1 MRSLRALTLL
11 PLAAATAGCVYLNTL
26 YNGERAYADADEA
39 HLAGRDSAARAGWA
53 DAEAK
58 AQRSYAKDP
67 EGRWATRSLY
77 LLGRARVRRG
87 DWAGARDALEWVR
100 ADSGDASLRAGAT
113 LYLGAVAAATG
124 DQEQAI
130 PLLNQALATVGGRLR
145 GEGHLWRARLFLSM
159 GLVDQGWWDL
169 ERAGESDPGF
179 RVPAALER
187 LTWAVVHGDSRRAAE
202 GARFLLLDPAGADR
216 ADTVAALVR
225 AEEIRVGARAAAL
238 LLEYA
243 DRTAWN
249 APERDRALLARAA
262 LHARAADTAHA
273 VADATLVA
281 DQPGS
286 RAGAVEARLFLAR
299 LALARTDSV
308 EVVDEVRSL
317 LVPAVGDVRAQRLVE
332 GAAQVALLSERG
344 RQGEL
349 LALFAAAEVA
359 RDALAAPALATA
371 LFLEYAAA
379 TPAPPWRGKA
389 LLAAL
394 DAAPDAERRE
404 AIRRLASAH
413 PDDPYVSVA
422 LGRGSQDA
430 YEQLERE
437 LREQLGGLLADVTA
451 EVRMRDVLVR
461 GAADTLSARPR

>member
-1 MRSLRALTLL
+1 VRGLRALAVL

-26 YNGERAYADADEA
+26 YNAERAYADAEEA

-58 AQRSYAKDP
+58 AQRSWAKEP
-67 EGRWATRSLY
+67 EGRWAMRSLY

-87 DWAGARDALEWVR
+87 DWAGARDALERVR
-100 ADSGDASLRAGAT
+100 AGASDGSLRAGAT

-169 ERAGESDPGF
+169 ERAGETDPGL

-202 GARFLLLDPAGADR
+202 GARFLLLDPEGDER
-216 ADTVAALVR
+216 ADTVVALVLAEETRVGAAGAAALVED
-225 AEEIRVGARAAAL
+225 ADRAAWSAS
-238 LLEYA
+238 A
-243 DRTAWN
+243 
-249 APERDRALLARAA
+249 RDRLLLARAS
-262 LHARAADTAHA
+262 LHARAADTARA
-273 VADATLVA
+273 VADATLVSE
-281 DQPGS
+281 QPGS

-308 EVVDEVRSL
+308 EIVDEVRAL
-317 LVPAVGDVRAQRLVE
+317 LSPAVGDARAQRLVE
-332 GAAQVALLSERG
+332 GAAQVALLAERG
-344 RQGEL
+344 RQGEP

-359 RDALAAPALATA
+359 RDDLAARALATA
-371 LFLEYAAA
+371 LFLEYADAG
-379 TPAPPWRGKA
+379 PAPTWRGKS

-394 DAAPDAERRE
+394 DAAPDDARRE
-404 AIRRLASAH
+404 AIRRRASGLA
-413 PDDPYVSVA
+413 DDPYVSLA
-422 LGRGSQDA
+422 LGGVGTDA
-430 YEQLERE
+430 YERLERE
-437 LREQLGGLLADVTA
+437 LREQLGRLLADVTA
-451 EVRMRDVLVR
+451 EVRTRDVLVR
-461 GAADTLSARPR
+461 GAADTLGSRPR